1 MGYSHY
7 FNQKANLDEQEWI
20 NVCSG
25 FSKII
30 ATSTAPLGDI
40 TMTESY
46 IAINGQ
52 CETFYITKDIETS
65 PYDKELDG
73 FGFCKT
79 RQYPYDE
86 VVTAC
91 LIYLYYEVPTKFDI
105 SSDGGWAHWLT
116 GRELYTRAFGVT
128 PENILERGKTN
139 VSVSN

>member
-1 MGYSHY
+1 M
-7 FNQKANLDEQEWI
+7 
-20 NVCSG
+20 CS
-25 FSKII
+25 SD
-30 ATSTAPLGDI
+30 L
-40 TMTESY
+40 
-46 IAINGQ
+46 
-52 CETFYITKDIETS
+52 FYISKDIEAS

-73 FGFCKT
+73 MGFCKT
-79 RQYPYDE
+79 RQAPYDE

-91 LIYLYYEVPTKFDI
+91 LIYLYYEVPNKFDI

>member
-1 MGYSHY
+1 MGYTHY
-7 FNQKANLDEQEWI
+7 FNQVANLDEQEWI

-30 ATSTAPLGDI
+30 YTSDVALGEV
-40 TMTESY
+40 TMTDSY

-52 CETFYITKDIETS
+52 CETFLIYKDIEIS

-91 LIYLYYEVPTKFDI
+91 LIYLYYEVPNKFDI
-105 SSDGGWAHWLT
+105 SSDGSWLYWQA
-116 GRELYTRAFGVT
+116 GRELYTRAFGVV
-128 PENILERGKTN
+128 PQNILEREEH
-139 VSVSN
+139 VQVSN